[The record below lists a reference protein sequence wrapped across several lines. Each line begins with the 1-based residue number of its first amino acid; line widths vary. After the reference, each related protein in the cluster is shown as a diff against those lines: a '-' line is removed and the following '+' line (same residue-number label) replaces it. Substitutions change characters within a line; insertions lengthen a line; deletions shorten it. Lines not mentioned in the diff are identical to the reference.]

1 MEDDNIEK
9 EIQENAKVMNLE
21 SLITGGIDAI
31 IPITISYMGQDF
43 SANIRPINAIE
54 NNEVTQKYIN
64 KRESVILNT
73 VKKCLLKDD
82 GKNYT
87 ISELEKI
94 PVGVIQN
101 IYNKIQEISGIEN
114 TASKDDMKMIREL
127 MGF

>member
-31 IPITISYMGQDF
+31 IPITITYMGQDF

-64 KRESVILNT
+64 KRESVTLNT

-87 ISELEKI
+87 IAELEKI

-114 TASKDDMKMIREL
+114 TASEDDMKMIREL

>member
-1 MEDDNIEK
+1 MEDDSIEK

-21 SLITGGIDAI
+21 SLITGGIDAV
-31 IPITISYMGQDF
+31 IPITITYMGQDF

-87 ISELEKI
+87 IAELEKI
-94 PVGVIQN
+94 PAGVIQN

-114 TASKDDMKMIREL
+114 TTSEDDMKMIREL

>member
-1 MEDDNIEK
+1 MEDDSIEK

-31 IPITISYMGQDF
+31 IPITITYMGQDF

-64 KRESVILNT
+64 KRESVTLNT

-87 ISELEKI
+87 IAELEKI

-114 TASKDDMKMIREL
+114 TVSEDDMKMIREL

>member
-54 NNEVTQKYIN
+54 NNELTQKYIN

-87 ISELEKI
+87 IAELEKI

-114 TASKDDMKMIREL
+114 TTSEDDMKMVREL

>member
-64 KRESVILNT
+64 KRESVTLNT

-114 TASKDDMKMIREL
+114 TTSEDDMKMIREL

>member
-64 KRESVILNT
+64 KRESVTLNT

-87 ISELEKI
+87 IAELEKI
-94 PVGVIQN
+94 PAGVIQN

-114 TASKDDMKMIREL
+114 TASEDDMKMIREL

>member
-21 SLITGGIDAI
+21 SLITGGIDAV
-31 IPITISYMGQDF
+31 IPITINYMGQDF

-87 ISELEKI
+87 IAELEKI

-114 TASKDDMKMIREL
+114 TTSEDDMKMIREL